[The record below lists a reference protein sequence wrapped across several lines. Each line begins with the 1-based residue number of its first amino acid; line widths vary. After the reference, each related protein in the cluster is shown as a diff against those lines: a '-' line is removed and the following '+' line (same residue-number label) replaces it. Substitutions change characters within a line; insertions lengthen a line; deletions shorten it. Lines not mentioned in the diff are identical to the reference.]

1 MKQELQNNLKN
12 FVDTQHKSHTQFKGE
27 FENVRDLKIE
37 FEAKY
42 VQAITESASM
52 KIAHEKELKNIEGI
66 RNQEISLLKE
76 VHETKLEETKL

>member
-1 MKQELQNNLKN
+1 M
-12 FVDTQHKSHTQFKGE
+12 DTQHKSHNEFKGE
-27 FENVRDLKIE
+27 FENIRDLKVE

-42 VQAITESASM
+42 VATITENASM